1 MEANIERLDLLD
13 EFVQFLLR
21 VNGEFYEKSN
31 FVIGDIYLEE
41 IWFGCH
47 HKDYVFHSVWAN
59 EWVQFFSIKI
69 FKDVLW
75 FEKTIICQRFWL
87 VDSNFEGISYNDW
100 VIV

>member
-41 IWFGCH
+41 I
-47 HKDYVFHSVWAN
+47 
-59 EWVQFFSIKI
+59 
-69 FKDVLW
+69 
-75 FEKTIICQRFWL
+75 
-87 VDSNFEGISYNDW
+87 
-100 VIV
+100 